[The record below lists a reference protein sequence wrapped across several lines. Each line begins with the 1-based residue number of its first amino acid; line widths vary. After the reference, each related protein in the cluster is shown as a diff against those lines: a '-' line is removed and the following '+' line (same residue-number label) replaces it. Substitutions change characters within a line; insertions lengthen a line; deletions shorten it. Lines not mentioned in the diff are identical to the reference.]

1 MDIEENDVDDEV
13 LLGVSRER
21 RRFFLEFNFFIK
33 FNFKYIDIF
42 NKECINKFSK
52 SIVEKLE
59 FFLGLKIGEL

>member
-1 MDIEENDVDDEV
+1 MDIEENDFDDEI
-13 LLGVSRER
+13 LFGLNRER

-42 NKECINKFSK
+42 NKECINKFIK
-52 SIVEKLE
+52 NTVEKLE